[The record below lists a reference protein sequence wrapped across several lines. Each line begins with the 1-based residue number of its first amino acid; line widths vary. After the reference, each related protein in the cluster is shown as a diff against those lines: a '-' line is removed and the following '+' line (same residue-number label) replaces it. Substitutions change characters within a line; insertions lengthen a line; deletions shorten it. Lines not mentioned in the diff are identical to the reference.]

1 MLLTRGANGIKH
13 DVWRAMGTGERCAAV
28 VVQPVQTVL
37 PVALNPFIGGF
48 AANAKA
54 CGQLADTVQ
63 AAQILGNELVSF
75 FHGFSLVPRHGAPPS
90 SSTMPTLHTCYP
102 CSRSDL
108 LPIHPACTA
117 LETTGII

>member
-1 MLLTRGANGIKH
+1 MQLTRSTNGIKH
-13 DVWRAMGTGERCAAV
+13 AVGRAMGTGERCAAV
-28 VVQPVQTVL
+28 FVQPVQTVL

-54 CGQLADTVQ
+54 CGQLADTIKT
-63 AAQILGNELVSF
+63 AQILGNETVSF

-90 SSTMPTLHTCYP
+90 SSTMPTFHTWYP

-108 LPIHPACTA
+108 LPIHPACTG
-117 LETTGII
+117 E